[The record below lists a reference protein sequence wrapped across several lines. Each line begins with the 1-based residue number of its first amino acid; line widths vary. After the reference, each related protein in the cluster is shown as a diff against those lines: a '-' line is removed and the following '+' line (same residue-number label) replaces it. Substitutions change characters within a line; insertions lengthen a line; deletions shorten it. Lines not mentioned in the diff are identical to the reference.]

1 MILTKLYSNQ
11 NKKFEPI
18 EFNRGLNII
27 LGEIRLPENMEED
40 THNLGKSTLASLLD
54 YCLLKGKS
62 ENFFLFKHL
71 DIFKEF
77 VFFLELEYE
86 DGKYLTIKRGVENNT
101 KISLIKHTEK
111 NRNFVHLNDDEWTHA
126 SFNSFKGAKLELDT
140 ILNLEV
146 VKPWDYRM
154 PVSYALRSQDDY
166 SDVFQLRKFSGKHI
180 KWKPYLSK
188 LLGLDASLVQLQY
201 ELKDKLDEV
210 KKQKNRLKTD
220 LNGFTDSLDKL
231 EGLILIK
238 NEDSEKIKKQL
249 DDFDFEIEES
259 NVNQSLVEDIDREL
273 SELNKNR
280 YYISSGIEKLEA
292 SLNKEKIVFSTK
304 EAKSIFEEAGVLF
317 EGQVQKSYD
326 ELIRFNKDITKERQ
340 SYLKEELLE
349 LKAQLDETKENL
361 KSLNLKRSQALYFLK
376 DSGVI
381 DKYKILSN
389 KLVKLNAEIL
399 TLKNQEEKLVEYQK
413 VKTEEKVLQGKI
425 DANRISIANNVKD
438 SKDKESIYS
447 QIKLNFNSIIKTV
460 LDKEALISIS
470 QNEAGNLDFKE
481 EILDTKGNETSES
494 DGHTYKKLLC
504 MAFDLAVNKVYV
516 EKNYTHFVYHDGFL
530 EKLDNRKKEKF
541 ITLVR
546 DMSKGNFQYI
556 GTLIDSEL
564 PNRDKSIF
572 KENEII
578 LTLHDDGEQ
587 GLLFK
592 IPTWSITK

>member
-1 MILTKLYSNQ
+1 MILTKLYSNRDKQ
-11 NKKFEPI
+11 FEPI
-18 EFNRGLNII
+18 LFNRGLNII
-27 LGEIRLPENMEED
+27 MGEIRLPENMEKD

-62 ENFFLFKHL
+62 QNFFLFKHL

-77 VFFLELEYE
+77 VFFLELEYA
-86 DGKYLTIKRGVENNT
+86 DGKYLTIKRSVENNT

-111 NRNFVHLNDDEWTHA
+111 DRNFVQLSDDEWTHA
-126 SFNSFKGAKLELDT
+126 SFSSFAIAKLELDS

-154 PVSYALRSQDDY
+154 PVSYALRTQDDY
-166 SDVFQLRKFSGKHI
+166 NDVFQLRKFAGKHI
-180 KWKPYLSK
+180 KWKPYLAK
-188 LLGLDASLVQLQY
+188 LLGLDATLVQSQY
-201 ELKDKLDEV
+201 ELKDKIEEV
-210 KKQKNRLKTD
+210 KKQRKRLETD

-259 NVNQSLVEDIDREL
+259 NVNKSLVEDIDAQL
-273 SELNKNR
+273 SELNKDR
-280 YYISSGIEKLEA
+280 YYISSAIEQLEA

-304 EAKSIFEEAGVLF
+304 EAKAIFQEAGVLF

-326 ELIRFNKDITKERQ
+326 ELIKFNKDITKERQ
-340 SYLKEELLE
+340 SYLKEELVE
-349 LKAQLDETKENL
+349 LKVQLDETNENL
-361 KSLNLKRSQALYFLK
+361 KSLNLQRSQALYFLK

-389 KLVKLNAEIL
+389 KLIRLDAELLML
-399 TLKNQEEKLVEYQK
+399 TNQESKLLEYQE
-413 VKTEEKVLQGKI
+413 VKIEEETLQSNI
-425 DANRISIANNVKD
+425 DANKISIANNVSE
-438 SKDKESIYS
+438 SKAKESVYS
-447 QIKLNFNSIIKTV
+447 QIKLSFNAIVKTI

-470 QNEAGNLDFKE
+470 QNKEGNLEFKE

-504 MAFDLAVNKVYV
+504 MAFDLAVNKVYE
-516 EKNYTHFVYHDGFL
+516 EKNYTHFIYHDGFL

-541 ITLVR
+541 IRLVR
-546 DMSKGNFQYI
+546 DMSMDNFQYI
-556 GTLIDSEL
+556 ATLIDSEL
-564 PNRDKSIF
+564 PNGDRSIF
-572 KENEII
+572 KENEIV
-578 LTLHDDGEQ
+578 LTLHDDGDN
-587 GLLFK
+587 GKLFK
-592 IPTWSITK
+592 VPSW

>member
-1 MILTKLYSNQ
+1 MDKQ
-11 NKKFEPI
+11 FEPI
-18 EFNRGLNII
+18 LFNRGLNII
-27 LGEIRLPENMEED
+27 MGEIRLPENMEKD

-62 ENFFLFKHL
+62 QNFFLFKHL
-71 DIFKEF
+71 DIFEEF
-77 VFFLELEYE
+77 VFYLEIEYD
-86 DGKYLTIKRGVENNT
+86 DGKYLTIKRSVENNT
-101 KISLIKHTEK
+101 KISLMKHTEK
-111 NRNFVHLNDDEWTHA
+111 NRNFVHLSDDEWTHS
-126 SFNSFKGAKLELDT
+126 SFPSFTGAKLELDS

-154 PVSYALRSQDDY
+154 PVSYALRTQNDY
-166 SDVFQLRKFSGKHI
+166 SDVFQLRKFAGKHI
-180 KWKPYLSK
+180 RWKPYLSK
-188 LLGLDASLVQLQY
+188 LLGLDASLVQSQY
-201 ELKDKLDEV
+201 ELKDKIEEV
-210 KKQKNRLKTD
+210 KKQKSRLKAD

-249 DDFDFEIEES
+249 DEFDFEIEES
-259 NVNQSLVEDIDREL
+259 NVNQSLVEDIDTQL
-273 SELNKNR
+273 SDLNKDR
-280 YYISSGIEKLEA
+280 YYISSAIEKLEA

-326 ELIRFNKDITKERQ
+326 ELIQFNKDITKERQ
-340 SYLKEELLE
+340 SYLKEELVE
-349 LKAQLDETKENL
+349 LKVQLDETNENL

-389 KLVKLNAEIL
+389 KLIKLDAELLML
-399 TLKNQEEKLVEYQK
+399 TNQESKLLEYQE
-413 VKTEEKVLQGKI
+413 VQIEEESLQSKI
-425 DANRISIANNVKD
+425 DTNKISIANNVNE

-447 QIKLNFNSIIKTV
+447 QIKLSFNYIIKTI

-470 QNEAGNLDFKE
+470 QNKEGNLDFKE

-504 MAFDLAVNKVYV
+504 MAFDLAVNKVYGK
-516 EKNYTHFVYHDGFL
+516 EKYTHFIYHDGFL

-546 DMSKGNFQYI
+546 EMSMDNFQYI
-556 GTLIDSEL
+556 ATLIDSEL
-564 PNRDKSIF
+564 PNGDRSIF
-572 KENEII
+572 QENEIV
-578 LTLHDDGEQ
+578 LTLHDDGDD
-587 GLLFK
+587 GKLFK
-592 IPTWSITK
+592 IPSW

>member
-1 MILTKLYSNQ
+1 MDKQ
-11 NKKFEPI
+11 FEPI
-18 EFNRGLNII
+18 LFNRGLNII
-27 LGEIRLPENMEED
+27 MGEIRLPENMEKD
-40 THNLGKSTLASLLD
+40 THNLGKSTLALLLD

-62 ENFFLFKHL
+62 QNFFLFKHL
-71 DIFKEF
+71 KIFKEF
-77 VFFLELEYE
+77 VFFLDLEYD
-86 DGKYLTIKRGVENNT
+86 DGKYLTIKRSVENNT
-101 KISLIKHTEK
+101 KISLVKHTEK
-111 NRNFVHLNDDEWTHA
+111 NRNFVSLSDDEWTHPHFT
-126 SFNSFKGAKLELDT
+126 SFTGAKLELDS

-166 SDVFQLRKFSGKHI
+166 SDVFQLRKFVGKHI

-188 LLGLDASLVQLQY
+188 LLGLDSTLVQSQY
-201 ELKDKLDEV
+201 ELKDKIEEI
-210 KKQKNRLKTD
+210 KKEKNRLKID

-259 NVNQSLVEDIDREL
+259 NVNQSLVEDIDTQL

-280 YYISSGIEKLEA
+280 YYISSAIDKLEE

-304 EAKSIFEEAGVLF
+304 EAKSIFEEAGILF

-326 ELIRFNKDITKERQ
+326 ELIKFNKDITKERQ
-340 SYLKEELLE
+340 KYLKEDLVE
-349 LKAQLDETKENL
+349 LKVELDETEESL
-361 KSLNLKRSQALYFLK
+361 ESLNLQRSKALYFLK

-389 KLVKLNAEIL
+389 KLVKLDAEIL

-413 VKTEEKVLQGKI
+413 VKMEEKKLENEI
-425 DANRISIANNVKD
+425 DANRISIANNVNE

-447 QIKLNFNSIIKTV
+447 QIKLNFNAIIKTV

-470 QNEAGNLDFKE
+470 QNKEGNLDFKE

-504 MAFDLAVNKVYV
+504 MAFDLAVNKVYK
-516 EKNYTHFVYHDGFL
+516 EKKYTHFIYHDGFL

-546 DMSKGNFQYI
+546 DMSKNNFQYI
-556 GTLIDSEL
+556 ATLIDSEL
-564 PNRDKSIF
+564 PNGDRK
-572 KENEII
+572 I
-578 LTLHDDGEQ
+578 L
-587 GLLFK
+587 K
-592 IPTWSITK
+592 KMK